1 MAKKEEL
8 TNEQRIS
15 ALEKAREMSRPQR
28 PDGYQAFLNKAETIA
43 TLEDEKTIKKF
54 IESIEGITQSLDQ
67 QAQGLNDAKLYSAI
81 SKLTTDITRNARVA
95 ENNTKD
101 WEKVAKATN
110 KISENLNKAV
120 DSLRL
125 DRKSRQRIQNMLDT
139 YKKFIETSESAFDT
153 MKQKSETLAQTIDSG
168 IASFG
173 QSVMKFSNFLNLNK
187 LVTGGTSTS
196 DLRNMQ
202 HGVKVDLGINT
213 NQFMQL
219 QGDLVNTNHR
229 IGDELGLSFKDTVSY
244 LSAIKDYS
252 FKNYNQAT
260 ALYKQVSLGTKYLGL
275 SNANISSLT
284 RAANQMA
291 DSTYMD
297 RQIALLSALGTN
309 SAVAEDYGSLADYIG
324 NNSSKLSARY
334 NNSGQMMTDAVVIK
348 SVSDALFGNNSPL
361 VENLMTEIMGASDY
375 SQLSENTQKL
385 LAVTGMADTV
395 WSQMRNGN
403 VNYRT
408 IVEGVLGNVSN
419 KNWYER
425 TTMENMGL
433 GDWVSIGGD
442 YGRNSEEYHK
452 LTEEQYKAISNIDLS
467 TEEGR
472 KQAEQILANQ
482 NDDRTFF
489 EKSSDW
495 IMNALGIQNQNWTA
509 LLGVVQTLQ
518 LVANG
523 LALYSTVK
531 QSTLLKLILASI
543 NDKSVSSKIDS
554 ALGSRFGGTGLFS
567 KAGSALGSL
576 KIGKASG
583 MSALAG
589 AGLIAGGVVTG
600 ITDAVSAQGY
610 TGAGWLADGARGF
623 IAGTGA
629 SNHSKEENVSS
640 TLGNGA
646 KWAMIGAGIGTF
658 IAPGLGTAIGG
669 LIGGAAGL
677 IAGAFGSTFED
688 NTRAVEANTKAL
700 DTNDSTLTNSALAL
714 YYYKQQQAKSQG
726 GVGSGVVYGTG
737 GGVGGSSDATA
748 DYPWAVSSPYGPR
761 DPVYDDKGNLVA
773 EGFHHGVD
781 LAVAEGTKI
790 GAAMAGKVVAAGMA
804 GSAGNQTVI
813 YGDNGKYYRY
823 YHQKTTPPVTPGMRV
838 EAGDVI
844 GYVGTTGASTGPH
857 LHFQVDNGGNQSSVA
872 PYPYITGGLFKA
884 DGKEWHNPLSAT
896 VAGVSA
902 NGVSASS
909 SNAVYSLSKESVFG
923 MGARGGAKSE
933 DVSSSEIAKYATS
946 ADIDRL
952 IKVIQDVQSE
962 QTDQRQFM
970 QALAGKN
977 TFVYGKS

>member
-1 MAKKEEL
+1 MNDNKNL

-54 IESIEGITQSLDQ
+54 IASIEEITQSLDK
-67 QAQGLNDAKLYSAI
+67 QAQGLDDAKLYSAI
-81 SKLTTDITRNARVA
+81 SKLTNDITRNARIA

-101 WEKVAKATN
+101 WEKVAKSTN

-125 DRKSRQRIQNMLDT
+125 DSRTRARIQKMLDT
-139 YKKFIETSESAFDT
+139 YKDFIETSESAFET
-153 MKQKSETLAQTIDSG
+153 MKQKSETLAQTIDNG

-187 LVTGGTSTS
+187 LVTGGVSSS

-219 QGDLVNTNHR
+219 QGDLVDTNHR
-229 IGDELGLSFKDTVSY
+229 IGDELGLSFKDTVNY
-244 LSAIKDYS
+244 LSSIKDYS
-252 FKNYNQAT
+252 FKNYNQAV
-260 ALYKQVSLGTKYLGL
+260 ALYKQVSVGTKYLSL
-275 SNANISSLT
+275 TSSNISSLT
-284 RAANQMA
+284 RAANQLA
-291 DSTYMD
+291 DNSYMD
-297 RQIALLSALGTN
+297 RQLALLSALGSN
-309 SAVAEDYGSLADYIG
+309 SAVAEDYGSLADFIG
-324 NNSSKLSARY
+324 NNSSKVAARY
-334 NNSGQMMTDAVVIK
+334 GNYNSMMTDAVVIK
-348 SVSDALFGNNSPL
+348 SVSDALFGNNSSL
-361 VENLMTEIMGASDY
+361 VENLMTEIMGSSDF
-375 SQLSENTQKL
+375 SQLSESTRL
-385 LAVTGMADTV
+385 LLSYTGMTGTT
-395 WSQMRNGN
+395 WQQMRNGN
-403 VNYRT
+403 VDYNT
-408 IVEGVLGNVSN
+408 IVSGVLNGTSGLNRYQMTTLENLGLGEWVTMGGNFNRNSDEYYKLLEEQYGVLG
-419 KNWYER
+419 
-425 TTMENMGL
+425 
-433 GDWVSIGGD
+433 
-442 YGRNSEEYHK
+442 
-452 LTEEQYKAISNIDLS
+452 NIDLS

-472 KQAEQILANQ
+472 KQAEQLLANQ

-489 EKSSDW
+489 EKSTNW
-495 IMNALGIQNQNWTA
+495 IMNAIGIQNQNWTA

-543 NDKSVSSKIDS
+543 NGKSVSSKIDS
-554 ALGSRFGGTGLFS
+554 VLGSGFGGKGLFS
-567 KAGSALGSL
+567 KAGSAITGL

-589 AGLIAGGVVTG
+589 AGLVAGGVITG
-600 ITDAVSAQGY
+600 ITDAVSTQGY

-669 LIGGAAGL
+669 LLGGAAGL
-677 IAGAFGSTFED
+677 LAGAFGSTFED

-726 GVGSGVVYGTG
+726 GVGSGIVYGTG

-748 DYPWAVSSPYGPR
+748 DYPWTVSSPYGPR

-773 EGFHHGVD
+773 QGFHHGVD

-857 LHFQVDNGGNQSSVA
+857 LHFQVDNGGNQSSVS

-884 DGKEWHNPLSAT
+884 DGKEWHNPLSTT
-896 VAGVSA
+896 VTGVSA
-902 NGVSASS
+902 NGVSATSG
-909 SNAVYSLSKESVFG
+909 NAIYSLSKESVFG
-923 MGARGGAKSE
+923 MGAKGGAKSE

>member
-1 MAKKEEL
+1 MNDNKNL

-54 IESIEGITQSLDQ
+54 IASIEEITQSLDK
-67 QAQGLNDAKLYSAI
+67 QAQGLDDAKLYSAI
-81 SKLTTDITRNARVA
+81 SKLTNDITRNARIA

-101 WEKVAKATN
+101 WEKVAKSTN

-125 DRKSRQRIQNMLDT
+125 DSRTRARIQKMLDT
-139 YKKFIETSESAFDT
+139 YKDFIETSESAFET
-153 MKQKSETLAQTIDSG
+153 MKQKSETLAQTIDNG

-187 LVTGGTSTS
+187 LVTGGVSSS

-219 QGDLVNTNHR
+219 QGDLVDTNRR
-229 IGDELGLSFKDTVSY
+229 IGDELGLSFKDTVNY
-244 LSAIKDYS
+244 LSSIKDYS
-252 FKNYNQAT
+252 FKNYNQAV
-260 ALYKQVSLGTKYLGL
+260 ALYKQVSVGTKYLSL
-275 SNANISSLT
+275 TSSNISSLT
-284 RAANQMA
+284 RAANQLA
-291 DSTYMD
+291 DNSYMD
-297 RQIALLSALGTN
+297 RQLALLSALGSN
-309 SAVAEDYGSLADYIG
+309 SAVAEDYGNLADFIG
-324 NNSSKLSARY
+324 NNSSKVAARY
-334 NNSGQMMTDAVVIK
+334 GNYNSMMTDAVVIK
-348 SVSDALFGNNSPL
+348 SVSDALFGNNSSL
-361 VENLMTEIMGASDY
+361 VENLMTEIMGSSDF
-375 SQLSENTQKL
+375 SQLSESTRL
-385 LAVTGMADTV
+385 LLSYTGMTGTT
-395 WSQMRNGN
+395 WQQMRNGN
-403 VNYRT
+403 VDYNT
-408 IVEGVLGNVSN
+408 IVSGVLNGTSGLNRYQMTTLENLGLGEWVTMGGNFNRNSDEYYKLLEEQYGVLG
-419 KNWYER
+419 
-425 TTMENMGL
+425 
-433 GDWVSIGGD
+433 
-442 YGRNSEEYHK
+442 
-452 LTEEQYKAISNIDLS
+452 NIDLS

-472 KQAEQILANQ
+472 KQAEQLLANQ

-489 EKSSDW
+489 EKSTNW
-495 IMNALGIQNQNWTA
+495 IMNAIGIQNQNWTA

-543 NDKSVSSKIDS
+543 NGKSVSSKIDS
-554 ALGSRFGGTGLFS
+554 VLGSRFGGTG
-567 KAGSALGSL
+567 SALTSMFVKGGAL
-576 KIGKASG
+576 RAGGLYAGGASTAIAATAAVG
-583 MSALAG
+583 G
-589 AGLIAGGVVTG
+589 AIAGGAMMYNDYQENG
-600 ITDAVSAQGY
+600 WK
-610 TGAGWLADGARGF
+610 GAF
-623 IAGTGA
+623 
-629 SNHSKEENVSS
+629 
-640 TLGNGA
+640 LGNGDFDEKSTWQSIGDIA
-646 KWAMIGAGIGTF
+646 GNMGKYAAIGAAVGT
-658 IAPGLGTAIGG
+658 IIPGVGTLLGAGVGALVGVGTG
-669 LIGGAAGL
+669 LIGGLVGNKKAV
-677 IAGAFGSTFED
+677 ED
-688 NTRAVEANTKAL
+688 NTDAVIDTK
-700 DTNDSTLTNSALAL
+700 DSIYSNSALR
-714 YYYKQQQAKSQG
+714 YMYKLNSQDSG

-748 DYPWAVSSPYGPR
+748 DYPWTVSSPYGPR
-761 DPVYDDKGNLVA
+761 DPVYDDKGNLVSQ
-773 EGFHHGVD
+773 GFHHGVD

-823 YHQKTTPPVTPGMRV
+823 FHQKTTPPVTPGMRV

-902 NGVSASS
+902 NGVSATNG
-909 SNAVYSLSKESVFG
+909 NAVYSISKESVFG
-923 MGARGGAKSE
+923 MGAKGGAKSE

-977 TFVYGKS
+977 TFVYGRS

>member
-1 MAKKEEL
+1 MAKEEL

-28 PDGYQAFLNKAETIA
+28 PDGYQAFLNKANTIA

-54 IESIEGITQSLDQ
+54 IESIEDITQSLDK
-67 QAQGLNDAKLYSAI
+67 QAQGLDDAKLYSAI
-81 SKLTTDITRNARVA
+81 SKLTNDITRNARVA

-139 YKKFIETSESAFDT
+139 YKDFIETSESAFET
-153 MKQKSETLAQTIDSG
+153 MKQKSETLAQTIDNG

-187 LVTGGTSTS
+187 LVTGGVSSS

-219 QGDLVNTNHR
+219 QGDLVDTNHK
-229 IGDELGLSFKDTVSY
+229 IGDELGLSFKDTFNY
-244 LSAIKDYS
+244 LSSIKDYS

-260 ALYKQVSLGTKYLGL
+260 ALYKQVSIGTKYLGL
-275 SNANISSLT
+275 TTANISSLT
-284 RAANQMA
+284 RAANQLA
-291 DSTYMD
+291 DNSYMD
-297 RQIALLSALGTN
+297 KQMALLAALGTN
-309 SAVAEDYGSLADYIG
+309 SSVAEDYGSLSDFIG
-324 NNSSKLSARY
+324 NNSSKVAARY
-334 NNSGQMMTDAVVIK
+334 GNYENMMTDSVVIK
-348 SVSDALFGNNSPL
+348 SVSDALFGNDSKL
-361 VENLMTEIMGASDY
+361 VEDLMTEIMGASDF
-375 SQLSENTQKL
+375 SQLSDSTKTL
-385 LAVTGMADTV
+385 LSYTGVTPEL
-395 WSQMRNGN
+395 WRQMKNGN
-403 VNYRT
+403 VDMNT
-408 IVEGVLGNVSN
+408 IIQGVLSGTSGLNR
-419 KNWYER
+419 YQQ
-425 TTMENMGL
+425 TTLENLGL
-433 GDWVSIGGD
+433 GGWVTMGGN
-442 YGRNSEEYHK
+442 YQRNSDEYYK
-452 LTEEQYKAISNIDLS
+452 LMQDQYGAIGNIDLN

-472 KQAEQILANQ
+472 KQAEQILAGQ

-543 NDKSVSSKIDS
+543 NNKNVSDRIDS
-554 ALGSRFGGTGLFS
+554 ALGTRFGGTSSLGGLGS
-567 KAGSALGSL
+567 TVMSALGKKGLYAGGASTAIAATAA
-576 KIGKASG
+576 IGGAVAGGAMMYNDYQQNGWKG
-583 MSALAG
+583 ALTGNADFGEKSFWENAGDVAGNTAKYAAIGAAVGTILPGVGTLLGAGVGALVGVG
-589 AGLIAGGVVTG
+589 AGLIGGLWGNKKAVEDN
-600 ITDAVSAQGY
+600 TDAVI
-610 TGAGWLADGARGF
+610 D
-623 IAGTGA
+623 
-629 SNHSKEENVSS
+629 
-640 TLGNGA
+640 
-646 KWAMIGAGIGTF
+646 
-658 IAPGLGTAIGG
+658 
-669 LIGGAAGL
+669 
-677 IAGAFGSTFED
+677 
-688 NTRAVEANTKAL
+688 TK
-700 DTNDSTLTNSALAL
+700 DSIYSNSALR
-714 YYYKQQQAKSQG
+714 YMYKLNSQDSG

-748 DYPWAVSSPYGPR
+748 DYPWPVSSPYGPR

-884 DGKEWHNPLSAT
+884 DGKEWHNPLSLT
-896 VAGVSA
+896 TAGVNA

-909 SNAVYSLSKESVFG
+909 SNAVYSISKESVFG
-923 MGARGGAKSE
+923 MGARGGAKSQ
-933 DVSSSEIAKYATS
+933 DVTNGDISQFAKSE
-946 ADIDRL
+946 DIDRL
-952 IKVIQDVQSE
+952 IQVIKDVQSE
-962 QTDQRQFM
+962 QIDQRQFM

-977 TFVYGKS
+977 TFVYGRS